1 MHAFEILFFA
11 TGVHTLHVFYNNIL
25 SNENIGK
32 GGTSRTAKNQRAS
45 DGPSTPPG
53 LGYPVSP
60 VVRFV
65 AAVTL
70 SLVPSY

>member
-1 MHAFEILFFA
+1 MLLKSYSSPQ
-11 TGVHTLHVFYNNIL
+11 GSTLYTFFYNNIL